1 MNSSEKAPLAI
12 LISGRGS
19 NMVSLVQ
26 AARQGRLGADVR
38 LVVSNRPDAPGLE
51 AARSLGVETAVLCH
65 RDFPDRESFDRALAD
80 LLESRGVRFVALAGF
95 MRVLT
100 PAFLDRF
107 PGRVVNIH
115 PALLPSFP
123 GVHAQRQALEY
134 GVRVTG
140 CTVHFVDAGTDTG
153 AIIAQ
158 AAVPVEDGDD
168 EETLSARILAAE
180 HQVYPSALED
190 VLKGRLRIQGRR
202 VLRTGD

>member
-1 MNSSEKAPLAI
+1 MNPGGKAPLAI

-26 AARQGRLGADVR
+26 ASRQGRLSADVR

-51 AARSLGVETAVLCH
+51 AARSLGVETAVVSH
-65 RDFPDRESFDRALAD
+65 REFPDRESFDRALAD

-100 PAFLDRF
+100 PVFLDRF

-153 AIIAQ
+153 AVIAQ
-158 AAVPVEDGDD
+158 VAVPVEDGDD
-168 EETLSARILAAE
+168 EESLSARILAVE

-190 VLKGRLRIQGRR
+190 VLRGRLRIQGRR
-202 VLRTGD
+202 VLRAGD